1 MPRSFNQKL
10 KILYIMKIFWDRT
23 DREHA
28 ISVREI
34 VSILR
39 SWGIRAERKTIY
51 DDIEALR
58 YFGLKIGNRRLN
70 GAGYYLE
77 DRAFELP
84 ELKFLM
90 DAVQSSRLITE
101 EQTQELVKK
110 LEKLASDPERRKLQN
125 QILKETGVKT
135 PNKEIYTNVKK
146 IYDAAAENCQIS
158 FQYYEWTLAK
168 KMCVKNNGQR
178 YRVSPWKMMWDHDRY
193 YLLGIDENSGI
204 ARHYRVDRIKEVK
217 LEKESRN
224 GAAIFRDFDL
234 GKFSVGTFGMSGRK
248 DALVKLEFENSVIS
262 EVMEYFGQEA
272 VILPSD
278 EEHFTFQGHVCVGR
292 EFFGWLAGFGK
303 SVKILLPEK
312 IRREYGVFLKQA
324 LEGYEDKDGSKKDS
338 KIQTLRTSG
347 TK

>member
-10 KILYIMKIFWDRT
+10 KILYIMKIFWERT

-58 YFGLKIGNRRLN
+58 YFGLKIGNRRVD

-77 DRAFELP
+77 DRAFELS

-90 DAVQSSRLITE
+90 DAVQSSHLITR
-101 EQTQELVKK
+101 EQTQKLVKK
-110 LEKLASDPERRKLQN
+110 LEKLASDPESRKLQN
-125 QILKETGVKT
+125 QIWKETGIKT
-135 PNKEIYTNVKK
+135 PNEEIYMNVER
-146 IYDAAAENCQIS
+146 IYDAVAANCQIS

-168 KMCVKNNGQR
+168 KLCAEKKGGR
-178 YRVSPWKMMWDHDRY
+178 YRVSPWKMIWDNDSY
-193 YLLGIDENSGI
+193 YLLGIDEISGI
-204 ARHYRVDRIKEVK
+204 ARHYRVDRIMDVK

-234 GKFSVGTFGMSGRK
+234 GKFSIGKFGMSGRK
-248 DALVKLEFENSVIS
+248 DILLKLEFENSLIG
-262 EVMEYFGQEA
+262 EVMDYFGQEA
-272 VILPSD
+272 VLLHSD
-278 EEHFTFQGHVCVGR
+278 EGHFTFQGPVCAGR
-292 EFFGWLAGFGK
+292 QFFGWLAGFGNG
-303 SVKILLPEK
+303 VKILSPEK
-312 IRREYGVFLKQA
+312 TRREYTAFLKQA
-324 LEGYEDKDGSKKDS
+324 LEGYEDKDGSKKNS
-338 KIQTLRTSG
+338 KIQTFRTSG